1 MARRARSRTRF
12 WRWYRTV
19 PILAMGLMLAIA
31 LTIEWTPAQVTR
43 AILYPVRYDQ
53 QIDDSAARHGVD
65 PYLVCAV
72 IKCESDWNASASS
85 SAGAVGLMQLMP
97 DTADEVLSLGLVNG
111 KAYPSSDLTDA
122 SVNIEYGCAY
132 LAYLQ
137 RQLGSTDE
145 VIAAYNAGIGKVE
158 SWTSGS
164 SSSTDLSTLIE
175 YPETKA
181 YLARVKQALANYQA
195 LYPSGIENS

>member
-1 MARRARSRTRF
+1 MAVVLVIT
-12 WRWYRTV
+12 
-19 PILAMGLMLAIA
+19 
-31 LTIEWTPAQVTR
+31 LTIQWTPSQVTR
-43 AILYPVRYDQ
+43 AIFYPVRYDQ
-53 QIDDSAARHGVD
+53 QINDSSSRHGVD

-72 IKCESDWNASASS
+72 IKCESDWNADASS

-97 DTADEVLSLGLVNG
+97 DTADEVLNLGLVSG
-111 KAYPSSDLTDA
+111 KAYPASDLTDA

-132 LAYLQ
+132 LSYLQ

-164 SSSTDLSTLIE
+164 SPSTDLSTLID

-181 YLARVKQALANYQA
+181 YLARVKQALSSYQT